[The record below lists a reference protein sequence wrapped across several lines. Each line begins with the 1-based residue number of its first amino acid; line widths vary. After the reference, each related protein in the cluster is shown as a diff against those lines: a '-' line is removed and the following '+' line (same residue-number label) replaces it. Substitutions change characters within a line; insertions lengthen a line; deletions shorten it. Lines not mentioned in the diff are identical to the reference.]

1 MVYLDEET
9 ITGLVVEIFSSA
21 GDFGKGESGPSEEER
36 KERCPHIVVVVVV
49 VVGVVGCKVVGRGLA
64 GLVID

>member
-9 ITGLVVEIFSSA
+9 ITRLVVEIFSSA
-21 GDFGKGESGPSEEER
+21 GDFGKGECGPGEEER

-49 VVGVVGCKVVGRGLA
+49 VGMVGFKVLGVRFGYS
-64 GLVID
+64 